1 MPRISLYLGLVYV
14 SCVVIAAGL
23 RTAGD
28 YVTYQSSGTSL
39 HSGLPSLSEASIDQ
53 LNALQST
60 GHVTS
65 VDLVHVRCPTTNPSC
80 LCAEC

>member
-1 MPRISLYLGLVYV
+1 MPRISLFVGLVYV
-14 SCVVIAAGL
+14 SCVAIAAGL

-53 LNALQST
+53 LNTLQST
-60 GHVTS
+60 GLVTS
-65 VDLVHVRCPTTNPSC
+65 VDLVHVRWLTIIPQ
-80 LCAEC
+80 